1 MNRRLKRGTPFAAYA
16 ALIFNAA
23 LCVAPFIGARAV
35 SIAYGDDRPQYE
47 ASPAA
52 LAATLQ
58 AMDARFTHL
67 ATAGDGSPREV
78 WAQYVREEL
87 EAGDAAGVRGFLL
100 AAPAMLKGADGES
113 LKARL
118 AVADGGGEQT
128 LVDAALTY
136 LPEDVQE
143 AYEKHNA
150 PPIASVF
157 QNAAPA
163 PPAAAKPGDATPDDD
178 LAQGDATRTFR
189 VLGDMR
195 DLARTAANWVHEAKI
210 DEFAFTL
217 AGVGL
222 TVADAES
229 REGASLAL
237 SARRAQRLD
246 PKFEAYLQRKLYA
259 AASPAR
265 IKHALSGEFQGEF
278 GYVANTP
285 VLERVFRTS
294 VDSAALASLESDL
307 KVIRDISHE
316 TSPLS
321 TVALLS
327 QVKDGGDLRRALLV
341 ARAGHD
347 RAVALAR
354 YDGENFLDTARIVVR
369 WSNDLRL
376 RLLGLIACMLLLGA
390 ISLNVAWRS
399 FRRNVSRRR
408 SAVYALDEVP
418 GMT

>member
-23 LCVAPFIGARAV
+23 LCVAPFIGASAV
-35 SIAYGDDRPQYE
+35 KIAYGEDKPQYDTSPE
-47 ASPAA
+47 A
-52 LAATLQ
+52 LTATLQ
-58 AMDARFTHL
+58 AMDSRFAHL

-87 EAGDAAGVRGFLL
+87 EANDAAGVRGFLL
-100 AAPAMLKGADGES
+100 AAPAMLKGQDGES

-118 AVADGGGEQT
+118 AVANGGGEQT
-128 LVDAALTY
+128 LIDAALAY

-143 AYEKHNA
+143 NYEKRNVPA
-150 PPIASVF
+150 VSVF
-157 QNAAPA
+157 QNAAPVQPGSA
-163 PPAAAKPGDATPDDD
+163 TDDPAAPAENT
-178 LAQGDATRTFR
+178 QTFS
-189 VLGDMR
+189 VLGDLR

-222 TVADAES
+222 TLADPES

-259 AASPAR
+259 AVAPAR
-265 IKHALSGEFQGEF
+265 IKRALAGEFQGEF

-285 VLERVFRTS
+285 VIERVFKTS
-294 VDSAALASLESDL
+294 VDRAALESLEADL

-316 TSPLS
+316 TSPVS

-327 QVKDGGDLRRALLV
+327 QVKDGGDLRRARLV
-341 ARAGHD
+341 AKAGHD

-354 YDGENFLDTARIVVR
+354 YDGENFLDTARIVVN
-369 WSNDLRL
+369 WSNGLRL
-376 RLLGLIACMLLLGA
+376 QLLGLIGCLGLLGA
-390 ISLNVAWRS
+390 IALNVAWRS

-418 GMT
+418 GLT

>member
-23 LCVAPFIGARAV
+23 LCVAPFIGASAV
-35 SIAYGDDRPQYE
+35 KIAYGEDKPQYDT
-47 ASPAA
+47 SPEA
-52 LAATLQ
+52 LAATSQ

-78 WAQYVREEL
+78 WAQYVREEIQ
-87 EAGDAAGVRGFLL
+87 ANDDAGVRGFLL
-100 AAPAMLKGADGES
+100 AAPAMLKGQDGES

-118 AVADGGGEQT
+118 AVADGGGEQS
-128 LVDAALTY
+128 LIDAALAY

-143 AYEKHNA
+143 AYEKHTTPA
-150 PPIASVF
+150 VSLL
-157 QNAAPA
+157 QNAAPRPDTATADEQPAENA
-163 PPAAAKPGDATPDDD
+163 P
-178 LAQGDATRTFR
+178 TFS
-189 VLGDMR
+189 VLGDLR

-222 TVADAES
+222 TVADPES
-229 REGASLAL
+229 REGASLVL

-259 AASPAR
+259 AVAPAR
-265 IKHALSGEFQGEF
+265 IKHALAGEFQGEF
-278 GYVANTP
+278 GYVSNTP
-285 VLERVFRTS
+285 VIERVFKTS
-294 VDSAALASLESDL
+294 VDRAALESLESDL
-307 KVIRDISHE
+307 NVIRDISRE
-316 TSPLS
+316 TSPIS

-327 QVKDGGDLRRALLV
+327 QVKDGGDLRRARLV
-341 ARAGHD
+341 AKAGHD

-354 YDGENFLDTARIVVR
+354 YDGENFLDTARVVVN
-369 WSNDLRL
+369 WSNGLRL
-376 RLLGLIACMLLLGA
+376 QLLGLIACLGLLGA
-390 ISLNVAWRS
+390 IALNVAWRS

-418 GMT
+418 GLT

>member
-87 EAGDAAGVRGFLL
+87 EAGDTAGVRGFLL

-118 AVADGGGEQT
+118 AVANGGGEQT

-143 AYEKHNA
+143 TYEKHNV

-157 QNAAPA
+157 QNAG
-163 PPAAAKPGDATPDDD
+163 PPPTAATPEDE
-178 LAQGDATRTFR
+178 LAQSEATRTFR

-195 DLARTAANWVHEAKI
+195 DLARTAASWVHEAKI

-259 AASPAR
+259 AVSPAR

-285 VLERVFRTS
+285 VIERVFKTS
-294 VDSAALASLESDL
+294 VDSAALDSLEADL

-354 YDGENFLDTARIVVR
+354 YDGQNFLDTARIVVN
-369 WSNDLRL
+369 WSNALRL
-376 RLLGLIACMLLLGA
+376 RLLGLIACLALLGV

-418 GMT
+418 GLT

>member
-23 LCVAPFIGARAV
+23 LCVAPFIGASAV
-35 SIAYGDDRPQYE
+35 KIAYGDDKPQYE
-47 ASPAA
+47 ASPEAVN
-52 LAATLQ
+52 ATLQ

-87 EAGDAAGVRGFLL
+87 KAGDSAGVRGFLL
-100 AAPAMLKGADGES
+100 AAPAMLKGDSEVGES

-118 AVADGGGEQT
+118 TVADGGGEQS
-128 LVDAALTY
+128 LISAALTY

-143 AYEKHNA
+143 SYEKTNPSTPSLLVNTA
-150 PPIASVF
+150 PAGAVTTDEED
-157 QNAAPA
+157 A
-163 PPAAAKPGDATPDDD
+163 PPAESSK
-178 LAQGDATRTFR
+178 TFS
-189 VLGDMR
+189 VLGDLR

-222 TVADAES
+222 TVADPQS

-259 AASPAR
+259 AVNPAR
-265 IKHALSGEFQGEF
+265 IKHALAGEFQGEF
-278 GYVANTP
+278 GYVSNTP
-285 VLERVFRTS
+285 VIERVFKTS
-294 VDSAALASLESDL
+294 VDRAALASLEADL

-316 TSPLS
+316 TSPVS

-327 QVKDGGDLRRALLV
+327 QVKDGGDLRRAYLV
-341 ARAGHD
+341 AKAGHD

-354 YDGENFLDTARIVVR
+354 YDGDNFLDTARIVVN
-369 WSNDLRL
+369 WSNGLRL
-376 RLLGLIACMLLLGA
+376 QLLGLVACLVLLGA
-390 ISLNVAWRS
+390 IALNVAWRS

>member
-23 LCVAPFIGARAV
+23 LCVAPFIGAQAV
-35 SIAYGDDRPQYE
+35 SIAYGNNQPQYE
-47 ASPAA
+47 SSPAA
-52 LAATLQ
+52 LSATLQ
-58 AMDARFTHL
+58 AMESRFTHL

-87 EAGDAAGVRGFLL
+87 EAGDTAGVRGFLL
-100 AAPAMLKGADGES
+100 AAPAMLKGSIGDS

-118 AVADGGGEQT
+118 AVADDGGEQA
-128 LVDAALTY
+128 LIDAAVTY

-143 AYEKHNA
+143 TYEKRNA
-150 PPIASVF
+150 PLASVF
-157 QNAAPA
+157 RNAASA
-163 PPAAAKPGDATPDDD
+163 PPGFAASGDPADTGETT
-178 LAQGDATRTFR
+178 QTFS

-222 TVADAES
+222 TVADPKS
-229 REGASLAL
+229 REGASLVL

-259 AASPAR
+259 AVSPER
-265 IKHALSGEFQGEF
+265 IKHALAGEFQGEF

-285 VLERVFRTS
+285 VIERVFKTS
-294 VDSAALASLESDL
+294 VDRGALQSLDDDL
-307 KVIRDISHE
+307 GVIRDISQE

-327 QVKDGGDLRRALLV
+327 QVRDGGDLRRALLV

-354 YDGENFLDTARIVVR
+354 YDGENFLDTARVVVT
-369 WSNDLRL
+369 WSNGLRL
-376 RLLGLIACMLLLGA
+376 QLLGLVACLLLLGA
-390 ISLNVAWRS
+390 LSLNVAWRS
-399 FRRNVSRRR
+399 FRRNASRRR

-418 GMT
+418 GLA